1 MDCLIQVERKI
12 IQVDLSQNDELIK
25 TQKFY
30 FEEFSLKVKHESE
43 QTECKGGREN
53 AYIEIF
59 YSIKVLESDWIKI
72 KIKLVRIKIR
82 VRVKN
87 FNLSKNNFS
96 CLKEEKLN
104 SQ

>member
-59 YSIKVLESDWIKI
+59 YSIKVLESD
-72 KIKLVRIKIR
+72 
-82 VRVKN
+82 
-87 FNLSKNNFS
+87 
-96 CLKEEKLN
+96 
-104 SQ
+104 